1 MVLLTQKS
9 GLLVREKEVTR
20 FDYRESR
27 SLRLAFGGCAL
38 SLVLCLVIPF
48 VIQKSARST
57 GQRFHQANVLRSA
70 LPDEG
75 RDGEEI
81 SSGLGAP
88 VVHALLHAHSG
99 EHVTPP
105 QVAPTPSVLYVR
117 PATDRA
123 PPVS

>member
-1 MVLLTQKS
+1 MLLTKTS
-9 GLLVREKEVTR
+9 GLLPREQELAR
-20 FDYRESR
+20 FEYRESQ

-38 SLVLCLVIPF
+38 SLVLCLVMPF

-57 GQRFHQANVLRSA
+57 DTRLHPGKVLRSA

-75 RDGEEI
+75 RDGEHI
-81 SSGLGAP
+81 SLGMGVP
-88 VVHALLHAHSG
+88 VVHDLLHAHSG

-105 QVAPTPSVLYVR
+105 QVTPIPSVLCVR

-123 PPVS
+123 PPAS